1 MIKNNNGFT
10 LVEIIVTVVIMSVLM
25 AVAVP
30 ISMSYLNDV
39 SDHKI
44 LSEAESVKKMVERSN
59 PSVLSALNG
68 TYKENGN
75 YEYNSSDFSNFVSM
89 AHGKGTIIE
98 LTLSS
103 TTHEIEKMVYK
114 LDNQYAVYNKERG
127 KFEITS
133 SSIFN

>member
-1 MIKNNNGFT
+1 MIKNNKGFT

-75 YEYNSSDFSNFVSM
+75 YEYTSSDFSNFVSK
-89 AHGKGTIIE
+89 AHGNGTIIE

>member
-1 MIKNNNGFT
+1 MIKNNKGFT

-59 PSVLSALNG
+59 PSILSALNG

-75 YEYNSSDFSNFVSM
+75 YEYNSSDFSNFVSK
-89 AHGKGTIIE
+89 AHGNGTIIE